1 VKLVKS
7 EVLYGLVRCIFEE
20 AGAGTDNA
28 AVVAQHLVEANVAGH
43 DSHGI
48 IRVPEYLRDIAGGRL
63 DPAAVPTVHTT
74 SAVAARVDGNWGFGQ
89 VAARAAT
96 DVGIELATATG
107 MSAVGIVRCHHLGR
121 MGDYAERVARAGCVM
136 VATAGGHPP
145 VAVGYGGRDRLIGA
159 NPIAACFPTGDD
171 SPLLVDMA
179 TTSVAVGKILVAAA
193 RGEKIPPGV
202 LVDASGA
209 PTSDPAAFAAGGAL
223 TPFGGHKG
231 YALALFSELLT
242 TALVGSPSEG
252 NARGGVF
259 AKQAALF
266 IVLRLDLWRQSVDV
280 VGTATARLAA
290 VRTSPPADPRRPVQ
304 VPGDPEREARRRN
317 MDGVRIEEAT
327 LDTVVQAAA
336 SLGLTVPSNLLAET
350 NSNCASPSDGP
361 WPDPLAAPRSGPE
374 SSASS

>member
-1 VKLVKS
+1 MKLVRS
-7 EVLYGLVRCIFEE
+7 EILQRFVQCIFEQ
-20 AGAGTDNA
+20 AGASADNA
-28 AVVAQHLVEANVAGH
+28 FAVAQHLVDANLAGH

-48 IRVPEYLRDIAGGRL
+48 IRVPEYLRDIAGGAL
-63 DPAAVPTVHTT
+63 EPGAAPAVHTM
-74 SAVAARVDGNWGFGQ
+74 SAVAALVDGNWGFGQ

-96 DVGIELATATG
+96 DVGIELATDTG
-107 MSAVGIVRCHHLGR
+107 MSGVGIVRCHHLGR
-121 MGDYAERVARAGCVM
+121 MGDYTERVARAGCVM

-159 NPIAACFPTGDD
+159 NPIAACFPTGDE

-179 TTSVAVGKILVAAA
+179 TTSVAVGKIMVAAA
-193 RGEKIPPGV
+193 HGEQVPPGI

-242 TALVGSPSEG
+242 TALVGSPSDGEV
-252 NARGGVF
+252 RGGVF

-266 IVLRLDLWRQSVDV
+266 IVLRLDLWRPPADV
-280 VGTATARLAA
+280 AGTANSRLAA
-290 VRTSPPADPRRPVQ
+290 IRSSAPVDPRGSVQ
-304 VPGDPEREARRRN
+304 VPGDPERDARKRHIK
-317 MDGVRIEEAT
+317 GVSIEEAT
-327 LDTVVQAAA
+327 LDSVLQAGAA
-336 SLGLTVPSNLLAET
+336 LGLSVPGGLLLET

-361 WPDPLAAPRSGPE
+361 SREALAGPSSRPE
-374 SSASS
+374 GSAS